1 MINDITIIVPGRI
14 FGPVDPKDQV
24 RQPIRRA
31 EPTAPA
37 SRNIFTYE
45 PPSNR
50 PLVAHT
56 PNKLG
61 SSFSFSHDEGNKLSQ
76 QFQAA
81 NLSSSPLPPAG
92 KRTPQAVH
100 NIIG

>member
-1 MINDITIIVPGRI
+1 MPGRI

-37 SRNIFTYE
+37 PRNIFTYE

-61 SSFSFSHDEGNKLSQ
+61 SSFSFSHDEGKLSQ

-81 NLSSSPLPPAG
+81 NINSSPVSG
-92 KRTPQAVH
+92 KPTPQGIR
-100 NIIG
+100 NIFG